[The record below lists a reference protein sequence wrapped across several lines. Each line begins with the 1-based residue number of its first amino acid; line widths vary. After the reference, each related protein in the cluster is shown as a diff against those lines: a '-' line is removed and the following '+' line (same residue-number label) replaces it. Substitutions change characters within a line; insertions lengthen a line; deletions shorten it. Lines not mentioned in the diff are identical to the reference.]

1 MQITRLLNVEGI
13 DSMNELDGRPCFLN
27 PKAIPSEHFLVGP
40 RMQVGKPIRKLDLLA
55 VHGH

>member
-1 MQITRLLNVEGI
+1 MHIAAVLNIEGI
-13 DSMNELDGRPCFLN
+13 DSMNEFDGRPCLLDSE
-27 PKAIPSEHFLVGP
+27 AIAGEHFLVGS